1 MSSTTTR
8 STATADTAIANAPM
22 QRRRRKSIDWSTVFR
37 HLFLIVFGITII
49 YPVLWLIFS
58 TMKPNNEIFSQVN
71 LIPRQWEFGNFAEGW
86 FAIRGYSFGLFFRNS
101 FIISGLSIIGTV
113 ISTSFAAYAFAR
125 LRFPFKK
132 ILFAVLLS
140 TMMLPPQI
148 ILVPRY
154 ILMSA
159 LGWID
164 TFLPIAGPKFFG
176 SFGVFV
182 FLLTQ
187 FIRGI
192 PKELDEAAIIDGCG
206 RMRFLLSILLPLMK
220 PALFTV
226 ALFTFMW
233 TWQDFMGPLIYIN
246 SIELYPLP
254 LALNLFLDA
263 TAATNWGAL
272 FSMMVLSIL
281 PIIVIFFVAQKYFVQ
296 GIVTTGMKG

>member
-1 MSSTTTR
+1 MSS
-8 STATADTAIANAPM
+8 SQATLSA
-22 QRRRRKSIDWSTVFR
+22 RLRGSIDWGVLLR
-37 HLFLIVFGITII
+37 HLFLIVFGLTII
-49 YPVLWLIFS
+49 YPVLWLIFG
-58 TMKPNNEIFSQVN
+58 TMKPNDEIFSRVN
-71 LIPRQWEFGNFAEGW
+71 LIPRTWEFGNFAEGW
-86 FAIRGYSFGLFFRNS
+86 FAIRGRTFGQFFRNS
-101 FIISGLSIIGTV
+101 FIISGFSIVGTV

-125 LRFPFKK
+125 MRFPLKRFWFA
-132 ILFAVLLS
+132 ILLA

-148 ILVPRY
+148 ILIPRY
-154 ILMSA
+154 ILISS

-164 TFLPIAGPKFFG
+164 TFLPLTVPKFLG
-176 SFGVFV
+176 GFGVFV

-192 PKELDEAAIIDGCG
+192 PRELDEAALIDGCG
-206 RMRFLLSILLPLMK
+206 RARFLAQVLLPLMK

-246 SIELYPLP
+246 SIERYPLP

-272 FSMMVLSIL
+272 FSMMLLSIA
-281 PIIVIFFVAQKYFVQ
+281 PIIIIFFVAQKYFVQ

>member
-1 MSSTTTR
+1 MR
-8 STATADTAIANAPM
+8 FPLK
-22 QRRRRKSIDWSTVFR
+22 RF
-37 HLFLIVFGITII
+37 
-49 YPVLWLIFS
+49 
-58 TMKPNNEIFSQVN
+58 
-71 LIPRQWEFGNFAEGW
+71 W
-86 FAIRGYSFGLFFRNS
+86 FAI
-101 FIISGLSIIGTV
+101 
-113 ISTSFAAYAFAR
+113 
-125 LRFPFKK
+125 
-132 ILFAVLLS
+132 LLS

-154 ILMSA
+154 ILISS

-164 TFLPIAGPKFFG
+164 TFLPLVVPKFLG

-192 PKELDEAAIIDGCG
+192 PKELDEAALIDGCG
-206 RMRFLLSILLPLMK
+206 RVRFLGEVLLPLMK

-246 SIELYPLP
+246 SIERYPLP

-272 FSMMVLSIL
+272 FSMMVLSIA

>member
-1 MSSTTTR
+1 MSNAPNAT
-8 STATADTAIANAPM
+8 TATTSSGTARFNLSRKKNFDWGIA
-22 QRRRRKSIDWSTVFR
+22 WR
-37 HLFLIVFGITII
+37 HVFLILFGVTII
-49 YPVLWLIFS
+49 YPVLWLILS
-58 TMKPNNEIFSQVN
+58 TVKPNHEIFSQVN
-71 LIPRQWEFGNFAEGW
+71 LLPREWQFGNFAEGW
-86 FAIRGYSFGLFFRNS
+86 YAIRGHSFGLFLRNS

-125 LRFPFKK
+125 MRFPLKRV
-132 ILFAVLLS
+132 LFAVLLV

-154 ILMSA
+154 ILMSS

-164 TFLPIAGPKFFG
+164 TFLPLVAPKFFG

-192 PKELDEAAIIDGCG
+192 PKELDEAALIDGCG
-206 RMRFLLSILLPLMK
+206 RLRFLIAILLPLMK

-246 SIELYPLP
+246 SIQLYPVP

-272 FSMMVLSIL
+272 FSMMVLSIG